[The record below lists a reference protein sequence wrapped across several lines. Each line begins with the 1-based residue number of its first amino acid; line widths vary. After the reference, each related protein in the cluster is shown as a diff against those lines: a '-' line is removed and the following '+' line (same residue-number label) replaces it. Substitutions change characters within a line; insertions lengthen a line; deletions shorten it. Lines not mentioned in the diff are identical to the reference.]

1 MATAT
6 DSPTTPKPTPQDD
19 RVVYHPLDQ
28 LRGII
33 RRYVVIEGILSVLLF
48 LVAWFTVV
56 LAVDFGLFKAF
67 TWDWVQDSAMWLRGL
82 GLAVALLL
90 LVAIV
95 AFRIVRRLM
104 TEFSYPA
111 LALVL
116 ERRFPKLLGDRLITA
131 VELAD
136 EEKAAKVG
144 YSVAMVRQTINE
156 ARERVG
162 KVPVNEVFNWR
173 RLRLMTLLLVGWV
186 VGLIVFGLGGYA
198 LAAGE
203 FNARNAAWKSYH
215 TAAILVER
223 DVLLRDTPWPRR
235 ALLVLQGDAAKE
247 TGIRI
252 ARDGAAPQVR
262 VKAYR
267 WVYEDRSQFD
277 GWRPLKW
284 SDVKQSLVGIGVPD
298 LSAVHGTAVDTS
310 NLTADDILENA
321 ATREKLQESL
331 GSDKYTELQAVF
343 DRLEAMAA
351 DPAYER
357 TLRKLDRPAEVT
369 FRFTGI
375 RTSGEGALKAEGTS
389 DFVGEIGGL
398 QEDVLFRI
406 RAEDYRT
413 PQRPITRV
421 PPPVLN
427 TLTKVEYQPAYLHYA
442 SPADPA
448 APGKSLGWNELAP
461 YHQKMPEERLTLTG
475 NRTTTVVP
483 VGTQLVITGTT
494 ERPIVKAWAKPKVG
508 RLPGAKVDKRKDGT
522 EVLTAEPIPLTL
534 IDENTFTFEFMG
546 DRDKITAATT
556 EFDFILENE
565 DGLQSKREMVIQATE
580 DSAPV
585 VEVVP
590 DIIRKVGKDYWVT
603 PKAKIPFNTES
614 SIRDDYGLSRVV
626 YRATFKVA
634 DAGVV
639 QSLRAGLLARSL
651 PTLVVS
657 RDANA
662 ARAVFAVWRDYAQQV
677 LSDEANA
684 EKTSMFGLGKFYE
697 LDKDVQRETL
707 ATLLKLF
714 PEAKTTP
721 KVEFV
726 KRFSLETKLLP
737 VVTRQGNGQI
747 DTYKWE
753 VVDDFF
759 DIGKLQVAQ
768 GKPLEV
774 SPGDIQPRY
783 DLALTIE
790 ATDTN
795 VDTGPKVGK
804 SEPISILVVSSSDL
818 LFEINKD
825 QEKLGQKLDDAV
837 KRLTAARSRYEFV
850 VQKVDRS
857 LREDL
862 AAVKVRSKD
871 VIQDVAKARELVDDV
886 RRQFDRIT
894 KETIVNQLEDK
905 TIALYGGWT
914 NRFERVMGGSP
925 SPVSRTE
932 DEALHYNASAARP
945 YGALTP
951 KGEFPKTEKRLIEG
965 QTAFEEERF
974 PEPGVVTEAY
984 IFVKNLE
991 EEVTD
996 LRDMIHEAD
1005 REGKLKRDILKIK
1018 EDQERIDRQLVLAK
1032 LDKEKDDLLPIPKLG
1047 DLGQVFLGKGE
1058 VKKIKQAVKWRQF
1071 VGLAKP
1077 DTLFIKV
1084 MSSDPAAVIVP
1095 AELKLDYDR
1104 EQFEFEYE
1112 IRAGTKEGEF
1122 KVTLTPEVGD
1132 PVVVS
1137 VQVK

>member
-6 DSPTTPKPTPQDD
+6 DSPTTPRPIPHDD

-33 RRYVVIEGILSVLLF
+33 RRYVVIEGILSILIF
-48 LVAWFTVV
+48 FVAWFTIV
-56 LAVDFGLFKAF
+56 LALDFGLFKAF
-67 TWDWVQDSAMWLRGL
+67 NWDWVQDSTMWLRGVGL
-82 GLAVALLL
+82 GVALLL
-90 LVAIV
+90 LVGIV
-95 AFRIVRRLM
+95 TFRIVRRLM

-156 ARERVG
+156 ARDRVG
-162 KVPVNEVFNWR
+162 KVPVSEVFNWR

-186 VGLIVFGLGGYA
+186 AALIAFGFAGYA
-198 LAAGE
+198 IAAGG
-203 FNARNAAWKSYH
+203 FNLRSVAWKSYH
-215 TAAILVER
+215 TTAILVER
-223 DVLLRDTPWPRR
+223 NVLLRDTPWPRR
-235 ALLVLQGDAAKE
+235 ALLALQGDAARE
-247 TGIRI
+247 TGIRV

-284 SDVKQSLVGIGVPD
+284 SDVKQSLVGVNVPELSGVPATTALD
-298 LSAVHGTAVDTS
+298 GSA
-310 NLTADDILENA
+310 LTADDVLENA
-321 ATREKLQESL
+321 ATREKLQESM
-331 GSDKYTELQAVF
+331 GTEKYAELQVVF
-343 DRLEAMAA
+343 DRLEALAA
-351 DPAYER
+351 DPAYGR

-427 TLTKVEYQPAYLHYA
+427 TLTKIEYQPAYLHYA

-448 APGKSLGWNELAP
+448 NPGKSLSWNELKP
-461 YHQKMPEERLTLTG
+461 YHQRMPEERLTLTG

-483 VGTQLVITGTT
+483 VGTQLVISGVT
-494 ERPIVKAWAKPKVG
+494 EKPIVKAWAKPKVG
-508 RLPGAKVDKRKDGT
+508 RLPGAKVEKIVDGK
-522 EVLTAEPIPLTL
+522 EILSADLIPLPIT
-534 IDENTFTFEFMG
+534 EGNTFTFEFMG

-556 EFDFILENE
+556 EFDFIFENE

-585 VEVVP
+585 VEAVP

-603 PKAKIPFNTES
+603 PKAKIPFNSES
-614 SIRDDYGLSRVV
+614 SIRDEYGLSKVA

-639 QSLRAGLLARSL
+639 QAARAGLFARGL
-651 PTLVVS
+651 PTL
-657 RDANA
+657 AIAGNAGA
-662 ARAVFAVWRDYAQQV
+662 ARAVFIALREYAQQV

-684 EKTSMFGLGKFYE
+684 EKTSMFGLGKYYE
-697 LDKDVQRETL
+697 LDGAVQRETL

-714 PEAKTTP
+714 PQPKTTP

-737 VVTRQGNGQI
+737 VVTRRGDNLI
-747 DTYKWE
+747 DTYRWE
-753 VVDDFF
+753 VVDDYF
-759 DIGKLQVAQ
+759 DVGQLEVAQ
-768 GKPLEV
+768 GKKLEV

-783 DLALTIE
+783 ELALTIE

-804 SEPISILVVSSSDL
+804 SEPISILVVSSGDL
-818 LFEINKD
+818 LFEISKD
-825 QEKLGQKLDDAV
+825 EDKLGQKLDDAL
-837 KRLTAARSRYEFV
+837 KRLTAARSKYEYV
-850 VQKVDRS
+850 VQKADRS

-862 AAVKVRSKD
+862 DSVKVRSKD
-871 VIQDVAKARELVDDV
+871 VIQDVAKAHELVDDV

-894 KETIVNQLEDK
+894 KECIVNQLKDD
-905 TIALYGGWT
+905 TISQYGGWT
-914 NRFERVMGGSP
+914 NRFDRVMGGSP
-925 SPVSRTE
+925 APVGREE
-932 DEALHYNASAARP
+932 DKLLHTDADATRP
-945 YGALTP
+945 FGVLTP
-951 KGEFPKTEKRLIEG
+951 KSDFPKTEKRINEA
-965 QTAFEEERF
+965 QTAFEEGRF
-974 PEPGVVTEAY
+974 PDPGIVTDSY
-984 IFVKNLE
+984 ISLTKLV

-996 LRDMIHEAD
+996 LRAMIGEAQSQE
-1005 REGKLKRDILKIK
+1005 RLKKQIQTIK
-1018 EDQERIDRQLVLAK
+1018 EQQERIDRLLLDAK
-1032 LDKEKDDLLPIPKLG
+1032 IQDDLDKVKDTPKLG
-1047 DLGQVFLGKGE
+1047 EAGQLFLAKGE
-1058 VKKIKQAVKWRQF
+1058 TKKIKQTINWRQYKEDN
-1071 VGLAKP
+1071 L
-1077 DTLFIKV
+1077 TIKV
-1084 MSSDPAAVIVP
+1084 TSSDPAAVIVP
-1095 AELKLDYDR
+1095 AELKLDF
-1104 EQFEFEYE
+1104 EKNQLEFEYDV
-1112 IRAGTKEGEF
+1112 RAGNKEGEF
-1122 KVTLTPEVGD
+1122 KVTLTPAAGD